1 MLKLKSLE
9 KNDAYI
15 GNSAYCDFALFCH
28 LSMLFFFHSQILFLC
43 VMSFIINIQM
53 SFFYKELSTTFDQNN
68 NNNKQEIGK

>member
-1 MLKLKSLE
+1 
-9 KNDAYI
+9 
-15 GNSAYCDFALFCH
+15 
-28 LSMLFFFHSQILFLC
+28 MLFFFHSQILFLC